1 VWELPAGPA
10 GAGRVL
16 YHFDGDDLSIDNETL
31 GVNTAAVLDSE
42 RSVVLKAS
50 SSAEC
55 LILQGRPIGE
65 PVAQHGP
72 FVMNTSDEIEQA
84 FQDYQR
90 TSFGGWPWPADGP
103 VHGPEK
109 KRFEDKQQSVG

>member
-1 VWELPAGPA
+1 
-10 GAGRVL
+10 VL

-109 KRFEDKQQSVG
+109 KRFEDKQQSVD